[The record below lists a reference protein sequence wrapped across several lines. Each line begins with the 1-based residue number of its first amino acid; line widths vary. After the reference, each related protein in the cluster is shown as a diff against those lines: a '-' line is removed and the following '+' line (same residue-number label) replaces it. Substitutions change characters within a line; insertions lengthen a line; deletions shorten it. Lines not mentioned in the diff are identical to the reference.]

1 MRTFLKNAIL
11 LLLILSLLSLPGCK
25 KESFTPSVEGWTLT
39 ERSDEQL
46 CNGVTFTKL
55 LFTDQNTLPHRAYVL
70 TVLPENVALRKGTS
84 QNGYEVMPRQKQ
96 TVMEHMQASV
106 ADGYNVV
113 AAVNGDFFAISST
126 YMPTGLSIKDGTV
139 LRENNSFRPF
149 SAYTI
154 DGEYKIFSGTEK
166 VDLTTLSMA
175 TGGSH
180 VLLRN
185 GQPDDVN
192 QAGDLSTTS
201 HPRTLSGVRADK
213 TMLFVVI
220 DGRQKNHSNGATLLQ
235 CAQLMQSMGAVDAIN
250 HDGGGSSSRV
260 LRNGDTYT
268 TVNSP
273 SDGHLRKVFCSIQ
286 ITLK

>member
-1 MRTFLKNAIL
+1 MRTFLKNAVL
-11 LLLILSLLSLPGCK
+11 LLLILSLVILPGCR
-25 KESFTPSVEGWTLT
+25 KESFTPSVDGWTLT

-46 CNGVTFTKL
+46 CDGVTFTEL
-55 LFTDQNTLPHRAYVL
+55 LFMDESALPHRAYVL
-70 TVLPENVALRKGTS
+70 TVSPENVTLRKGTS
-84 QNGYEVMPRQKQ
+84 QNGYEVMPQKRQ

-106 ADGYNVV
+106 ADGHNVI

-126 YMPTGLSIKDGTV
+126 YMPSGLSIKDGTV
-139 LRENNSFRPF
+139 LRENNTFRPF
-149 SAYTI
+149 SAYTV

-166 VDLTTLSMA
+166 VDLHTLSMA

-192 QAGDLSTTS
+192 QAGELSTAS

-213 TMLFVVI
+213 TMLFIVI
-220 DGRQKNHSNGATLLQ
+220 DGRQKKHSNGATLLQ

-250 HDGGGSSSRV
+250 HDGGGSSSMV
-260 LRNGDTYT
+260 LRIGDAYT

-273 SDGHLRKVFCSIQ
+273 SDGQLRKVFCSIQ